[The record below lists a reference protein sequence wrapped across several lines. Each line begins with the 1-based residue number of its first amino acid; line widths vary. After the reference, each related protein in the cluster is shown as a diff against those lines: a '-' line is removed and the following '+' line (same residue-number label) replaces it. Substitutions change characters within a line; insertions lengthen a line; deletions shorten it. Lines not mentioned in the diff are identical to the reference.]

1 MRSSRS
7 PLKRKSGATTL
18 AGDERN
24 QPWQVSWS
32 DNWLNYQ
39 ETSYLIG
46 LTSAHWGLIEASLER
61 GVRFSRNMAE
71 KKIRP
76 LEFNRHSIFND
87 PFFYSQYQQI
97 MAKLTNHFQ
106 QTRLLTPSIDWQ
118 TLFTWISIWLPLR
131 LSKRQSSTKVLF
143 RTTLI

>member
-18 AGDERN
+18 AGDKRN

-32 DNWLNYQ
+32 NNWLNYQ

-46 LTSAHWGLIEASLER
+46 LTSAHWGLIEASLEK
-61 GVRFSRNMAE
+61 GVRFFE
-71 KKIRP
+71 KYGRKKNQP
-76 LEFNRHSIFND
+76 LEFNRHSIFNNS
-87 PFFYSQYQQI
+87 FFTANII

-106 QTRLLTPSIDWQ
+106 QTRLVTPSIDWQ
-118 TLFTWISIWLPLR
+118 TLFTLISRWLPLR
-131 LSKRQSSTKVLF
+131 LSKRQSPTIVLF